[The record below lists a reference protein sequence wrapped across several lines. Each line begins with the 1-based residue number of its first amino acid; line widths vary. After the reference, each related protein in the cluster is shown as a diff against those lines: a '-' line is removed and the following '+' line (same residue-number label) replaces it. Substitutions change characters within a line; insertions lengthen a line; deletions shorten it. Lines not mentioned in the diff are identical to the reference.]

1 MQQGGVI
8 DGEPGGLAS
17 PERAGEAG
25 ARRRIL
31 LAGTI
36 GTTIEWYD
44 FFIYAFIAPLVFDQL
59 FFPRYDELT
68 ATIAVFAT
76 FAAGFLVRPLGG
88 LVFGHFGD
96 RIGRK
101 SVLLCSLL
109 LMGLATMLI
118 GLLPTYDRVG
128 VSATL
133 GLVFLRLVQGFALG
147 GEATAANLMAI
158 ETAPHGRRGFSA
170 ALIQAAGPLGVVL
183 ASLAAMMIGKMTE
196 ADLLSWGWR
205 VPFLVSGVLVAFG
218 VYLRWRIEESR
229 TFRRAAQASRLPA
242 IEALRSHTRPVVAV
256 LFAEMAQTSYFY
268 LVAVFAISF
277 ATRQLGVGKDVIT
290 QAVLVANVVA
300 FIAMPVVGL
309 WCDRVG
315 RKRLFLAGVILA
327 AIWMPFYYHLLATR
341 DPLLIAAAILIA
353 AGLVHPLMFSTEG
366 SYFPELFPTH
376 VRFSGVSIGKQIG
389 AVLGGGMA
397 PLVATMLYAATGTS
411 LAIAGYYAVLA
422 LAALIALSFV
432 RDTRDLSI
440 SDDDH
445 SNDLENSFGRK
456 S

>member
-1 MQQGGVI
+1 MQRGGVI
-8 DGEPGGLAS
+8 DGGLKEGMS
-17 PERAGEAG
+17 LRAGEHS

-44 FFIYAFIAPLVFDQL
+44 FFIYAFVGPLVFDQL

-88 LVFGHFGD
+88 LVFGHIGD
-96 RIGRK
+96 RVGRK

-109 LMGLATMLI
+109 MMGLATMLI
-118 GLLPTYDRVG
+118 GLLPTYDRAG
-128 VSATL
+128 VSATFA
-133 GLVFLRLVQGFALG
+133 LVFLRLLQGFALG

-158 ETAPHGRRGFSA
+158 ETAPRGRRGFSA

-183 ASLAAMMIGKMTE
+183 ASLGAMMISKMTE

-205 VPFLVSGVLVAFG
+205 VPFLLSGVLVAFG
-218 VYLRWRIEESR
+218 LYLRWRIEESA
-229 TFRRAAQASRLPA
+229 TFQRAAKTSRPPA
-242 IEALRSHTRPVVAV
+242 IEAIKNHTRSVVAV

-268 LVAVFAISF
+268 LVAVFTISF
-277 ATRQLGVGKDVIT
+277 ATRQLGVGKVVIT
-290 QAVLVANVVA
+290 QAVLIANVVA
-300 FIAMPVVGL
+300 FIAMPIIGA

-327 AIWMPFYYHLLATR
+327 ALSMPFYYQLLATK
-341 DPLLIAAAILIA
+341 DPLFVGAAILIA
-353 AGLVHPLMFSTEG
+353 AGLIHPLMFSTEG
-366 SYFPELFPTH
+366 SFFPELFPTH

-389 AVLGGGMA
+389 AVLGGGIA
-397 PLVATMLYAATGTS
+397 PLVATALYAATGTAS
-411 LAIAGYYAVLA
+411 AIAGYYALLA
-422 LAALIALSFV
+422 LAAVVALSFV
-432 RDTRDLSI
+432 RDTRDISI
-440 SDDDH
+440 SDHDR
-445 SNDLENSFGRK
+445 SNELERK

>member
-1 MQQGGVI
+1 MQQGDVI
-8 DGEPGGLAS
+8 DGGLKRGAS
-17 PERAGEAG
+17 LERPEQQA

-44 FFIYAFIAPLVFDQL
+44 FFIYAFIAPLIFDQL
-59 FFPRYDELT
+59 FFPHYDELT

-96 RIGRK
+96 RVGRRT
-101 SVLLCSLL
+101 VLLCSLL

-118 GLLPTYDRVG
+118 GLLPTYDQAG

-133 GLVFLRLVQGFALG
+133 ALVFLRLLQGFALG

-158 ETAPHGRRGFSA
+158 ETAPPGRRGFSA
-170 ALIQAAGPLGVVL
+170 SLIQAAGPLGVVL
-183 ASLAAMMIGKMTE
+183 ASLAAMLISRMS
-196 ADLLSWGWR
+196 AVDLLSWGWR

-218 VYLRWRIEESR
+218 LYLRWRIEESA
-229 TFRRAAQASRLPA
+229 TFQRATQASRPPA
-242 IEALRSHTRPVVAV
+242 IEAIQSHARSVVAV

-290 QAVLVANVVA
+290 QAVLFANIVA
-300 FIAMPVVGL
+300 FIAMPIVGA

-315 RKRLFLAGVILA
+315 RKRLFLAGLVLA
-327 AIWMPFYYHLLATR
+327 AVSMPFYYHLLATK
-341 DPLLIAAAILIA
+341 DPLFVAVAVLIA
-353 AGLVHPLMFSTEG
+353 AGLIHPLMFSTEG

-389 AVLGGGMA
+389 AVLGGGIA
-397 PLVATMLYAATGTS
+397 PLVATTLYAATGTVF
-411 LAIAGYYAVLA
+411 AIAGYYAVLA

-432 RDTRDLSI
+432 RDTRDISI
-440 SDDDH
+440 SDNDR
-445 SNDLENSFGRK
+445 SNDLGRK